1 MLFSAYLFVL
11 KEEGD
16 FQIKLNKMDK
26 KFIIVSLEGNV
37 GAGKSTLFEILRKEF
52 PKAIFLMEPLESW

>member
-1 MLFSAYLFVL
+1 MKLIWIVLFSAYLFVL

-37 GAGKSTLFEILRKEF
+37 GAGKSTLFEILR
-52 PKAIFLMEPLESW
+52 